1 MLDSVD
7 RFRKFL
13 VKAMREWSL
22 LRNGGGADRIQFW
35 SACVLPEGAAAL
47 RPSELQRSGAA
58 KREVVCRDRKKHPVI

>member
-35 SACVLPEGAAAL
+35 SACVLPKGAAAL
-47 RPSELQRSGAA
+47 RPSELQ
-58 KREVVCRDRKKHPVI
+58 